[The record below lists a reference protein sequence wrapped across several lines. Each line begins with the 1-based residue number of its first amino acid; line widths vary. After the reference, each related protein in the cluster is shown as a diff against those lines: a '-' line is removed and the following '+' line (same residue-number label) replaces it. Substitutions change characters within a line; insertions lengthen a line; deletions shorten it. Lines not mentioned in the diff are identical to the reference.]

1 MDEDKIKYTKKLY
14 AAGAVTLGAYFLIEH
29 LYNFGFEWNDFLGHE
44 WLGVYM
50 ILSGILVGIWANKGA
65 KK

>member
-1 MDEDKIKYTKKLY
+1 MIIDRYVKKLY
-14 AAGAVTLGAYFLIEH
+14 AAGFAVVGSFFLIEH

-44 WLGVYM
+44 YLGFFL
-50 ILSGILVGIWANKGA
+50 ILIAIALGIWANNGA